1 MGFGGSVAAMIASIK
16 ANNAQRASRKSS
28 YGDLKSFGSVSYG
41 ELIDHKKISPSDF
54 AAFKADLLQKKKAE
68 SRKTWLLV
76 LISIPTAIGLIY
88 LLGYVI
94 AG

>member
-41 ELIDHKKISPSDF
+41 ELIDHKKNESKRF
-54 AAFKADLLQKKKAE
+54 CGLQ
-68 SRKTWLLV
+68 SRPATEEK
-76 LISIPTAIGLIY
+76 S
-88 LLGYVI
+88 
-94 AG
+94 

>member
-16 ANNAQRASRKSS
+16 ANNAQRASRKAN
-28 YGDLKSFGSVSYG
+28 YRDLKSFGSVGYG
-41 ELIDHKKISPSDF
+41 KFVDHKKMSP
-54 AAFKADLLQKKKAE
+54 AAFTAFKEKLEAQKRLETKKTIILIVISVVVAI
-68 SRKTWLLV
+68 SLV
-76 LISIPTAIGLIY
+76 Y